1 MLDNFKRFF
10 SGIFSGDIA
19 IDLGTANTI
28 IWIKGEGIVLNEPSV
43 VARNIVDDK
52 IIAVGDEAKQML
64 GRTNPKIETIRP
76 LKDGV
81 IADYKMT
88 DAMIQGFM
96 RKISRSRISR
106 PRIVICIPSGVTDV
120 EQRSVRESAEH
131 ANASEV
137 HLIEEPMAA
146 AIGIGIDVSKPIGNM
161 IVDIGGGTTEIA
173 VISLNGIG
181 ALETIRIAGDEQ
193 TIAIVEWFKSQHKL
207 EIGERTAEDIKH
219 KAGTAV
225 RSKGINIS
233 VKGRDLITG
242 IPKTIEISSDEI
254 RQALAET
261 VFQIT
266 TAIKNALDRTP
277 PEHASDIIDY
287 GIVLTGGGALLK
299 DLDVHIRNKT
309 GLPVHIAEDPLFSV
323 VKGTGMVLEDIKKY
337 TEVLIH
343 P

>member
-1 MLDNFKRFF
+1 MFKNFKNIF

-28 IWIKGEGIVLNEPSV
+28 VWIKGEGIVLNEPSV
-43 VARNIVDDK
+43 VARNIVDNK
-52 IIAVGDEAKQML
+52 IIAVGKEAKQMI
-64 GRTNPKIETIRP
+64 GRTNPKIQTIRP

-96 RKISRSRISR
+96 RKIARSRVSR

-146 AIGIGIDVSKPIGNM
+146 AIGIGIDVSKPLGNM

-181 ALETIRIAGDEQ
+181 ALETIKIAGDEQ
-193 TIAIVEWFKSQHKL
+193 TLAIVEWFKSQHKL
-207 EIGERTAEDIKH
+207 EVGERTAEDIKCN
-219 KAGTAV
+219 AGSAV
-225 RSKGINIS
+225 RCKGTNIS

-254 RQALAET
+254 RQALAES

-266 TAIKNALDRTP
+266 TAIKKALDKTP
-277 PEHASDIIDY
+277 PEHASDIIDC

-323 VKGTGMVLEDIKKY
+323 VKGTGMVLDNIKKY
-337 TEVLIH
+337 AEVLIN

>member
-1 MLDNFKRFF
+1 MFNNFKNIF

-28 IWIKGEGIVLNEPSV
+28 VWIKGEGIVLNEPSV
-43 VARNIVDDK
+43 VARNIVDNK
-52 IIAVGDEAKQML
+52 IIAVGEEAKQMV

-146 AIGIGIDVSKPIGNM
+146 AIGIGIDVSKPLGNM

-181 ALETIRIAGDEQ
+181 ALETIKIAGDEQ
-193 TIAIVEWFKSQHKL
+193 TLAIVEWFKSQHKL
-207 EIGERTAEDIKH
+207 EVGERTAEDIKCN
-219 KAGTAV
+219 AGSAV
-225 RSKGINIS
+225 RCKGINIS

-254 RQALAET
+254 RQALAES

-266 TAIKNALDRTP
+266 TAIKKALDKTP
-277 PEHASDIIDY
+277 PEHASDIIDC

-323 VKGTGMVLEDIKKY
+323 VKGTGMVLDNIKKY
-337 TEVLIH
+337 TEVLIN

>member
-1 MLDNFKRFF
+1 MFNSINKFF
-10 SGIFSGDIA
+10 SSVFSGDIA

-28 IWIKGEGIVLNEPSV
+28 IWVKGEGVVLNEPSV
-43 VARNIVDDK
+43 VARNVIDDK
-52 IIAVGDEAKQML
+52 IIAVGLEAKQMV

-146 AIGIGIDVSKPIGNM
+146 AIGIGLDVSKPVGNM

-181 ALETIRIAGDEQ
+181 AIETIKIAGDEQ
-193 TIAIVEWFKSQHKL
+193 TESIVEWFKAQHKL
-207 EIGERTAEDIKH
+207 EIGERSAELIKC
-219 KAGTAV
+219 KSGSAA
-225 RSKGINIS
+225 RSKGETIS

-242 IPKTIEISSDEI
+242 IPKEIDISSDEI

-266 TAIKNALDRTP
+266 TAIKKALDKTP
-277 PEHASDIIDY
+277 PEHASDIIDF
-287 GIVLTGGGALLK
+287 GIILTGGGALLK

-309 GLPVHIAEDPLFSV
+309 GLPVHVAEDPLFSV
-323 VKGTGMVLEDIKKY
+323 VKGTGMVLEDINKY
-337 TEVLIH
+337 KEVLIA

>member
-1 MLDNFKRFF
+1 MFNSINKFF
-10 SGIFSGDIA
+10 STIFSGDIA

-28 IWIKGEGIVLNEPSV
+28 IWIKGEGVVLNEPSV
-43 VARNIVDDK
+43 VARNIIDDK
-52 IIAVGDEAKQML
+52 IIAVGLEAKQMV

-96 RKISRSRISR
+96 RRISRSRISR

-146 AIGIGIDVSKPIGNM
+146 AIGIGLDVSKPVGNM

-181 ALETIRIAGDEQ
+181 AIETIKIAGDEQ
-193 TIAIVEWFKSQHKL
+193 TESIVEWFKSQHKL
-207 EIGERTAEDIKH
+207 EIGERSAEEIKCNSGS
-219 KAGTAV
+219 AT
-225 RSKGINIS
+225 RSKGEILS

-242 IPKTIEISSDEI
+242 IPKEIDVSSDEI

-266 TAIKNALDRTP
+266 TAIKKALDKTP
-277 PEHASDIIDY
+277 PEHASDIIDF
-287 GIVLTGGGALLK
+287 GIILTGGGALLK
-299 DLDVHIRNKT
+299 NLDLHIRNKT
-309 GLPVHIAEDPLFSV
+309 GLPVHVAEDPLFSV
-323 VKGTGMVLEDIKKY
+323 VKGTGMVLEDINKY
-337 TEVLIH
+337 KEVLID

>member
-1 MLDNFKRFF
+1 MFNNFKNIF

-28 IWIKGEGIVLNEPSV
+28 VWIKGEGIVLNEPSV
-43 VARNIVDDK
+43 VARNIVDNK
-52 IIAVGDEAKQML
+52 IIAVGEEAKQMI

-146 AIGIGIDVSKPIGNM
+146 AIGIGIDVSKPLGNM

-181 ALETIRIAGDEQ
+181 ALETIKIAGDEQ
-193 TIAIVEWFKSQHKL
+193 TLAIVEWFKSQHKL
-207 EIGERTAEDIKH
+207 EVGERTAEDIKCN
-219 KAGTAV
+219 AGSAV
-225 RSKGINIS
+225 RCKGTNIS

-254 RQALAET
+254 RQALAES

-266 TAIKNALDRTP
+266 TAIKKALDKTP
-277 PEHASDIIDY
+277 PEHASDIIDC

-323 VKGTGMVLEDIKKY
+323 VKGTGMVLDNIKKY
-337 TEVLIH
+337 AEVLIN